1 MEKTIKERAYEAVG
15 KPLPKE
21 GEMYVPHMLKV
32 EESTFVNGYIKG
44 AKEQRDIDT
53 EKACEW
59 LNANWRK
66 YIDTDADDMIRFSGW
81 KNDFKKSMEE

>member
-44 AKEQRDIDT
+44 AKEQREIDIVKVCRFLEREYAYNGSLAVIDDLLI
-53 EKACEW
+53 EDLCKA
-59 LNANWRK
+59 L
-66 YIDTDADDMIRFSGW
+66 
-81 KNDFKKSMEE
+81 EE